1 MLGGEGAAF
10 VAYCCPSLV
19 LVREDDDFLGLGG
32 GEGEE
37 VGSDVGDVSSTHDAD
52 VVLFEEGM
60 KRLRGESGFSCF
72 VVQLAI
78 ADATVEVTGLCVGPA
93 VRTQRVGG

>member
-10 VAYCCPSLV
+10 AAYRRPSLV

-37 VGSDVGDVSSTHDAD
+37 GADVGEVSSPHDAD

-60 KRLRGESGFSCF
+60 KRLRGESGFPCF